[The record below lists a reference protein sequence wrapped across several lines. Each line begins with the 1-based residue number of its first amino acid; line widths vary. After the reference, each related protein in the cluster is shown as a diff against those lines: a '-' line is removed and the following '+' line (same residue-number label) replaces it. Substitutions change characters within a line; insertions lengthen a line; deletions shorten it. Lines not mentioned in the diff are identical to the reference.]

1 MLTVGFVVTPGFP
14 VMSLGALSVFEF
26 ANFSAEKKLYDVQVL
41 SEDGMSVPSASGT
54 TLETTAFGDAHFDTV
69 YKSALDLSDIVRC
82 NRLRAASLMV
92 WRCVADLKPG
102 VFDAPLRGCGA

>member
-1 MLTVGFVVTPGFP
+1 MLVAAVKI
-14 VMSLGALSVFEF
+14 LSPE
-26 ANFSAEKKLYDVQVL
+26 AEKIRELL
-41 SEDGMSVPSASGT
+41 LDGLVPIPPFA
-54 TLETTAFGDAHFDTV
+54 EV

>member
-1 MLTVGFVVTPGFP
+1 MEAIEKDRANYELLRQAVQKGVPAPPFFGSALTFRV
-14 VMSLGALSVFEF
+14 SIYEKC
-26 ANFSAEKKLYDVQVL
+26 ANL
-41 SEDGMSVPSASGT
+41 
-54 TLETTAFGDAHFDTV
+54 

>member
-1 MLTVGFVVTPGFP
+1 MGICVAAGGLLLAVHSRYGWFGGAIDRPRLSLVVLPFEN
-14 VMSLGALSVFEF
+14 LS
-26 ANFSAEKKLYDVQVL
+26 
-41 SEDGMSVPSASGT
+41 
-54 TLETTAFGDAHFDTV
+54 GDPRDDYL

-102 VFDAPLRGCGA
+102 AFGAPLRGCGA